1 MRYQKIPNE
10 TIRRL
15 PMYLRALAVYS
26 ENGSSYISSEELAND
41 LGLNSPQIR
50 KDLSYFGTFGKRGMG
65 YEVDKLTEQIRVI
78 LKIDVTQKAVVIG
91 AGRLGCALA
100 SYEGFGT
107 YGFSIAAILD
117 NSPKK
122 IGKKVGKIKIESVS
136 KLAFIKRKKIKLAI
150 VAVPAQFAQEVTD
163 KLIKAGITGILNM
176 TVCNLKVPKRVTV
189 RSIDIAMELGVLPY
203 YMK

>member
-1 MRYQKIPNE
+1 MRYHKIPNE

-15 PMYLRALAVYS
+15 PMYLRALAVYR
-26 ENGSSYISSEELAND
+26 ENGSGYVSSEELAND
-41 LGLNSPQIR
+41 LCLNSPQIR

-65 YEVDKLTEQIRVI
+65 YEVDELREQIRGI
-78 LKIDVTQKAVVIG
+78 LKIDETQKAVVVG

-100 SYEGFGT
+100 AFEGFGT

-122 IGKKVGKIKIESVS
+122 IGKKVGKIKIESIS
-136 KLAFIKRKKIKLAI
+136 KLALIKRKKIKLAI

-163 KLIKAGITGILNM
+163 ALVKAGITGILNM
-176 TVCNLKVPKRVTV
+176 TVCRLKVPKRVKV

-203 YMK
+203 YIK

>member
-1 MRYQKIPNE
+1 MRYHKIPSE

-15 PMYLRALAVYS
+15 PMYLRALAVYP
-26 ENGSSYISSEELAND
+26 ENGSDYISSEELANN

-65 YEVDKLTEQIRVI
+65 YEVDELREQIRGI
-78 LKIDVTQKAVVIG
+78 LKIEKTQKAVVVG

-100 SYEGFGT
+100 SFEGFGT
-107 YGFSIAAILD
+107 YGFTIAAILD

-122 IGKKVGKIKIESVS
+122 IGKKVGKIKIESIS
-136 KLAFIKRKKIKLAI
+136 RLAPIKRRKIKLAI

-163 KLIKAGITGILNM
+163 KLVKAGITGILNM
-176 TVCNLKVPKRVTV
+176 TVCHLKVPKKVKV

-203 YMK
+203 YIK

>member
-1 MRYQKIPNE
+1 
-10 TIRRL
+10 
-15 PMYLRALAVYS
+15 MYLRALAVYP
-26 ENGSSYISSEELAND
+26 ENGDSYISSEELAND